1 MSANYG
7 LVRESERE
15 LTRNL
20 LKFYRHVK
28 NNWKDLIS
36 SLSKNTTISNEE
48 YQKFQKDENKSNRME
63 ADILNECIWSIS
75 RNQPVANHLRFA
87 VSIIYSIS
95 DLERM
100 ADYIINS
107 VNIIR
112 QNNFNKEAIS
122 IIKESFKLSYKC
134 MSDLLKPL
142 EMLL

>member
-63 ADILNECIWSIS
+63 ADILNECI
-75 RNQPVANHLRFA
+75 
-87 VSIIYSIS
+87 
-95 DLERM
+95 
-100 ADYIINS
+100 
-107 VNIIR
+107 
-112 QNNFNKEAIS
+112 
-122 IIKESFKLSYKC
+122 
-134 MSDLLKPL
+134 
-142 EMLL
+142 